1 MRISLLWQFRSTY
14 CPDDEF
20 NMTNWGRIKWR
31 MVCSTQES
39 CNQSFWSAF
48 YCRAIVDTILPPA
61 MHWEFHSNG
70 NSEAPTDQT
79 INSTWPIGV
88 ELSGEWSV
96 PHKKVVISHFE
107 VLSIVGQSSNTI
119 LPPAMHREFHCNG
132 NSEAPTDQT
141 INSTWPIGVELS
153 GEWSVPHKKVVI
165 SHFEVLSIVGQSS
178 IQSYLQQC
186 IENFIAMAIPKHLL
200 TTRSIQHDQL
210 GSN

>member
-1 MRISLLWQFRSTY
+1 
-14 CPDDEF
+14 
-20 NMTNWGRIKWR
+20 MTNWGRIKWR

-61 MHWEFHSNG
+61 MHW
-70 NSEAPTDQT
+70 
-79 INSTWPIGV
+79 
-88 ELSGEWSV
+88 
-96 PHKKVVISHFE
+96 
-107 VLSIVGQSSNTI
+107 
-119 LPPAMHREFHCNG
+119 EFHCNG

-178 IQSYLQQC
+178 KQSYLQQC

-200 TTRSIQHDQL
+200 TRRSNSTWPIGVELSGEWSVPHKKVVISHFEVLSIVGQSSKQSFLQQCIENFIAMAIPKHLLTRRPIQHDQL
-210 GSN
+210 GWN